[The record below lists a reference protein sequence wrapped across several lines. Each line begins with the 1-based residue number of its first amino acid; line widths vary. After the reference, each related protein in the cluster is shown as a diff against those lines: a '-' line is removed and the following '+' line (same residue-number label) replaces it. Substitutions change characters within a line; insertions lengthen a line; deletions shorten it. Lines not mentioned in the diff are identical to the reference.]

1 MTSLLSG
8 EGYLLKVGSFLF
20 GSPVSAFDFSK
31 LIFEI
36 KATEEKTNI
45 LTPMLSVSG
54 KKVLSFG
61 SLDANASPKI
71 SVGGFATYYSTSGL
85 GGFKFGS

>member
-1 MTSLLSG
+1 MLSG

-61 SLDANASPKI
+61 SMTASASQK
-71 SVGGFATYYSTSGL
+71 SAVAGL
-85 GGFKFGS
+85 LLITAQAD